1 MGKLSYFTNL
11 NSSAIWGMIS
21 LKQINHDEPLP
32 RSISWGHFRTSSGG
46 AFSTTRR
53 STASGQRQHS
63 QRRAKRAGAGLGAE
77 GSGSGRSVVW
87 PGIKVDAGRD
97 VKRKPGV
104 NSKKKGG

>member
-1 MGKLSYFTNL
+1 
-11 NSSAIWGMIS
+11 MIS

-87 PGIKVDAGRD
+87 PGIVDAGRD

-104 NSKKKGG
+104 NSKKGWLNGG